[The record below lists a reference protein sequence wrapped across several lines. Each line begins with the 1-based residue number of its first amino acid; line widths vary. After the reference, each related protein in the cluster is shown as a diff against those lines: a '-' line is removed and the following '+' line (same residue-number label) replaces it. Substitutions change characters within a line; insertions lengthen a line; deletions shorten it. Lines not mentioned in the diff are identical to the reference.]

1 MSQLKTNGTKE
12 GANETKEGGGASE
25 NSTPKTPS
33 YKSEYKW
40 WFPYLKKV
48 PGTTEPV
55 PSFKL
60 GKFKSQ
66 PYSTHLLQRVIV
78 RHKQIIRVFFKNMF
92 IGRLFYKDERLRA
105 IYETKELTLM
115 SYGKYYNK
123 IWDSASYNSQR
134 SEYTNNRARKKAIYI
149 LELSFPIEKPYEKI
163 SIESILYSIPKY
175 VQKGRFI
182 KVWDK
187 KIYRPKQIFD
197 TETSSQ
203 KYPFM
208 RQSSDQSEHQYYCS
222 CREIVSREDIGMI
235 FVVYPK
241 TTRLNLPSKITKKL
255 YFQLIKLPE
264 VLIFRHQV
272 LTADMLKH

>member
-1 MSQLKTNGTKE
+1 MSQLKTNETKEGANGTKE
-12 GANETKEGGGASE
+12 GANASE
-25 NSTPKTPS
+25 NSARTTPS

-40 WFPYLKKV
+40 WYPYLKKD
-48 PGTTEPV
+48 PV
-55 PSFKL
+55 TKEIIPSFKL
-60 GKFKSQ
+60 VNFKSQ
-66 PYSTHLLQRVIV
+66 PYSTHLLQRVLV

-115 SYGKYYNK
+115 SYGKHYNK

-163 SIESILYSIPKY
+163 SIESILYSIPQY
-175 VQKGRFI
+175 VKKGRFV

-208 RQSSDQSEHQYYCS
+208 RQSSDQSEYQYYCS
-222 CREIVSREDIGMI
+222 CREIVSRKDIGMI
-235 FVVYPK
+235 FIVYPK
-241 TTRLNLPSKITKKL
+241 TLRLNLPNIITDKL
-255 YFQLIKLPE
+255 YYQIIKIPE
-264 VLIFRHQV
+264 VLIFRHTT
-272 LTADMLKH
+272 LTKDMLKH